1 MSASKL
7 VSRVLLASLSGS
19 VVLLTGCTAPKA
31 KSSQLNETSKTE
43 KTIKPG
49 AAVSFTHSG
58 PKELQP
64 GQYGK
69 VLLSAAE
76 EYDSGTLYLTA
87 QPDKGLRLVS
97 ETAETSFTM
106 SAGRVH
112 DWELDVTAATD
123 GVYYLNVFAN
133 AKQPDGTEYL
143 RSYAVQILVGE
154 VTQADIRNSMK
165 ANGNLS
171 EDGKTIAMEAEETI
185 Q

>member
-1 MSASKL
+1 MSAFKV
-7 VSRVLLASLSGS
+7 VSRFVILPLSTSALLLA
-19 VVLLTGCTAPKA
+19 GCAA
-31 KSSQLNETSKTE
+31 SQANSAQSKEAAGVE
-43 KTIKPG
+43 KTTKPG
-49 AAVSFTHSG
+49 AAVTFTHSE
-58 PKELQP
+58 PKDLQP

-69 VLLSAAE
+69 VVIRVDE
-76 EYDSGTLYLTA
+76 EYDTGTLFLTA
-87 QPDKGLRLVS
+87 QPDEGLRLVS

-112 DWELDVTAATD
+112 EWELDVTAATD

-133 AKQPDGTEYL
+133 AKLADGTEYL
-143 RSYAVQILVGE
+143 RSYAAKILIGDA
-154 VTQADIRNSMK
+154 TQSDIRNSIK